1 MRTTQIMP
9 LQPAPAAP
17 QIEWTAIRD
26 DSAAAQHAMIV
37 ELTGWM
43 IPLDPQAAHTDYFLL
58 AAVEPCCGGC
68 VPRDPLSCVEV
79 EAWRAVPLETGP
91 VRVRGRLMR
100 LHDDP
105 AGWRY
110 RLAEARAAVQPAN
123 VPHDEATPMS
133 RRAFL
138 AAGAALGLAACAPG
152 RFANYTEAGGKPDHE
167 ATANATA
174 DAATDA
180 AASTPEPASAP
191 APVWQPSADA
201 FTIDMHSHAGHIIVS
216 RDPLIGANRPFTPV
230 SASMRTGGMNVICLA
245 IVTDTV
251 VTRVSADHKRFEA
264 WRDPNPGELYALSQE
279 EFARAKTLV
288 AREQLQVATSAAM
301 LATPPSGATG
311 PCVIIASEG
320 GDFLEGQVDRVDEAW
335 TLHQLRHLQLTHY
348 RVNELGDIQT
358 EAPVHGGLTDFGA
371 DVVRRCNR
379 LGIVVDVA
387 HGTYDLVKRAAA
399 VTTKPLVLSH
409 TALSSHPRERSRLIS
424 PDHARAVAE
433 TGGVIGIW
441 PSAGSFRDIPGMANG
456 FRRMVDVVGIEHVG
470 LGTDMFGFISPPVFR
485 NYEQLPELG
494 SALLAAGF
502 QAPEVD
508 LLLGGNYRRVFVASL
523 A

>member
-1 MRTTQIMP
+1 MP
-9 LQPAPAAP
+9 LQTSPAPP
-17 QIEWTAIRD
+17 RIEWAAIRD
-26 DSAAAQHAMIV
+26 DRAAARHAAIV

-43 IPLDPQAAHTDYFLL
+43 IPLDPQTTHADYFLL

-79 EAWRAVPLETGP
+79 DARHAMPLETGP
-91 VRVRGRLMR
+91 VCVRGRLMR

-110 RLAEARAAVQPAN
+110 RLVDAHAMQPAK
-123 VPHDEATPMS
+123 VQHDAATPTS

-152 RFANYTEAGGKPDHE
+152 RFARYTDPGKPD
-167 ATANATA
+167 N
-174 DAATDA
+174 DA
-180 AASTPEPASAP
+180 AASTPEAASVAAP
-191 APVWQPSADA
+191 PPVWQPAADA
-201 FTIDMHSHAGHIIVS
+201 VTVDMHSHAGHVIVS
-216 RDPLIGANRPFTPV
+216 RDPRIGVNRPLTPV
-230 SASMRTGGMNVICLA
+230 SAPMRAGGMNVICLA

-251 VTRVSADHKRFEA
+251 VTRVSFDRKRFKA
-264 WRDPNPGELYALSQE
+264 WRNPNPGELYALSQE
-279 EFARAKTLV
+279 EFARAKRLV
-288 AREQLQVATSAAM
+288 EREQMQVVTSAAA
-301 LATPPSGATG
+301 LSAPASGSTG
-311 PCVIIASEG
+311 PRVIIASEG
-320 GDFLEGQVDRVDEAW
+320 ADFLEGQIDRVDEAW
-335 TLHQLRHLQLTHY
+335 TLHHLRHLQLTHY

-409 TALSSHPRERSRLIS
+409 TALSLHPRDRSRLIS

-441 PSAGSFRDIPGMANG
+441 PSAGSFRDIPGMAHG
-456 FRRMVDVVGIEHVG
+456 FRRMADIVGVEHVG
-470 LGTDMFGFISPPVFR
+470 LGTDMFGFISPPVLR

-494 SALLAAGF
+494 NALLAAGF

-508 LLLGGNYRRVFVASL
+508 LLLGGNYGRVFAASL